1 MSRYTVVWW
10 PAALDE
16 LTDLWLQSE
25 DRAAVTADAREV
37 DRRFAEQASEWGDLV
52 TGNVRVMDLTRI
64 GVYFRIFEED
74 RRVEVVWVF
83 GLPNPGG

>member
-37 DRRFAEQASEWGDLV
+37 DRRLAEQASEWGDI
-52 TGNVRVMDLTRI
+52 NALTA
-64 GVYFRIFEED
+64 
-74 RRVEVVWVF
+74 
-83 GLPNPGG
+83 NN

>member
-16 LTDLWLQSE
+16 LTELWLESD

-37 DRRFAEQASEWGDLV
+37 DRRLAEQASEWGDDV
-52 TGNVRVMDLTRI
+52 VANVRVMDLARV

-74 RRVEVVWVF
+74 RRVEIVRVYA
-83 GLPNPGG
+83 PSASH